1 MRYTIGVTRRE
12 FLTSLGY
19 TAAVGGSLLFR
30 PRMLFAAPSGA
41 DIALIKGGSPE
52 RMFDLGIRALTGGAG
67 MPEFIR
73 PGDRVAIK
81 PNASWS
87 SEPELGATTHPRLV
101 GRIVAH
107 CLEAG
112 AREVLVADHT
122 ISDWR
127 RAYEVSG
134 IGPEV
139 KSAGGRL
146 VPANAERYYQESRIP
161 GARVLEKSAVHEIF
175 LEADLII
182 NVPVLKHHGSTG
194 ITAGLK
200 NLMGTVWNRQTF
212 HRIGLHQAIADF
224 GLLIKPQL
232 TVIDA
237 YRVMTSG
244 GPRGSSSGAG
254 LRLDQVQILSR
265 DPVAADAA
273 AALTWGT
280 RPERIA
286 HIGMAADHGLGRTD
300 IDKLNIQRIRA

>member
-1 MRYTIGVTRRE
+1 MAATT
-12 FLTSLGY
+12 
-19 TAAVGGSLLFR
+19 AVGSGILLR
-30 PRMLFAAPSGA
+30 PRGLFATPLGV
-41 DIALIKGGSPE
+41 DIALVKGGEPA
-52 RMFDLGIRALTGGAG
+52 RMFDLGIQALTGGAG
-67 MPEFIR
+67 MAEFIR
-73 PGDRVAIK
+73 PGARVAVK

-87 SEPELGATTHPRLV
+87 SGPELGATTHPGLV
-101 GRIVAH
+101 GRIVEH

-127 RAYEVSG
+127 RAYDVSG

-139 KSAGGRL
+139 KAAGGRL
-146 VPANAERYYQESRIP
+146 VPANAERYYQASSIS
-161 GARVLEKSAVHEIF
+161 GAAVLSSSAVHEVF
-175 LEADLII
+175 LEADVII
-182 NVPVLKHHGSTG
+182 NVPILKHHGSTG

-224 GLLIKPQL
+224 SLLIKPQL

-254 LRLDQVQILSR
+254 IRLDQVLILSR

-286 HIGMAADHGLGRTD
+286 HIGMAAKHGLGRTD
-300 IDKLNIQRIRA
+300 IDAMTIQRIRA